1 MDALRYMVVLGMVLV
16 IGVVAC
22 GAPAAAPPVQVTPVN
37 QNQPNPTIQRIDH
50 YLDGIKGDRK
60 LDEANRKLDAIE
72 KAVTQKAITVVA
84 SPTTVP
90 RWTEVDVIA
99 IVRDKLAED
108 IRSCR
113 TDSALR
119 CGNDLF
125 GLMLLT
131 RAPPGIPTSTTATWF
146 IEAWWSA
153 VYEPKNLR
161 WLVVSM
167 TDASANGSPGSL
179 YFYVYERTG
188 LVEGIA
194 PTSQQT
200 LDTVLRFLDE
210 ICRNDKGACTNQRSW
225 EEIRTGRNLLSG
237 S

>member
-1 MDALRYMVVLGMVLV
+1 MHLLRAANQKGPVVLLFLFALALVATSCNLRSGVPVLERR
-16 IGVVAC
+16 G
-22 GAPAAAPPVQVTPVN
+22 TELN
-37 QNQPNPTIQRIDH
+37 
-50 YLDGIKGDRK
+50 
-60 LDEANRKLDAIE
+60 
-72 KAVTQKAITVVA
+72 KAIMCPICPGESIDQAQNTLA
-84 SPTTVP
+84 IQM
-90 RWTEVDVIA
+90 RG

-153 VYEPKNLR
+153 VYEPKNPR

-225 EEIRTGRNLLSG
+225 EEIRTGSNLSPG